1 MDINE
6 GSRKKRER
14 QDDNIPGAF
23 ACPRHMSSCCRH
35 PFAKSAEE
43 FADEKDKATAC
54 ATGHVLHALSTS
66 FKRWEGAGTKA
77 ADEIMGKAVAYQTV
91 IHPSLPNGLRSGTP

>member
-1 MDINE
+1 VVASALYIPVTSRYLIKTRKKTKKTSHMDINE

-23 ACPRHMSSCCRH
+23 ASPRHMSSCFRH
-35 PFAKSAEE
+35 PFAKSALE

-54 ATGHVLHALSTS
+54 ATGITFYMLSRLLS
-66 FKRWEGAGTKA
+66 KGGRARE
-77 ADEIMGKAVAYQTV
+77 Q
-91 IHPSLPNGLRSGTP
+91 R